1 MATLLEENQAPQL
14 SLKKMIAN
22 AVTSGHPE
30 TVGQLAKI
38 ISADAAIDESDFITA
53 LKEMVSEG
61 ALDLRPPSYEVE
73 SVLDYLFNPTLSGW
87 LWVSVG
93 TVALAMF
100 AVTSVPDLFPVNV
113 VRWVLGSI
121 LVLYLPGFSLL
132 ELLFPTGKQ
141 IDSLERFALSIG
153 VSLAVIPLIGLVL
166 NFTQWGIRFASVTV
180 ALGTF
185 TIGVLAAAAARKY
198 LAL

>member
-1 MATLLEENQAPQL
+1 VATLLEENQAPQL
-14 SLKKMIAN
+14 SLKKLIAN

-38 ISADAAIDESDFITA
+38 ITADAAIDESDFITA

>member
-38 ISADAAIDESDFITA
+38 ITADAAIDESDFITA